1 MSQLEQQM
9 RHRDKEMVPRILV
22 QAMFALMIASL
33 ALVAYAQ
40 WFDVPNRGVLVE
52 APVVQSLDIVMEGD
66 RGGVYTVSTP
76 DGTQIAS
83 SADEKGGFLGV
94 MGRVVDRELP
104 ARVPGPGL
112 VLSPAPGPARRGG
125 RHRDARVH
133 HQPCHHQQVHPDAPR
148 DPATQTVLRRRHARR
163 RRGGCGLG
171 SNME

>member
-9 RHRDKEMVPRILV
+9 RHRDKEMVPRFLV

-66 RGGVYTVSTP
+66 RNGVYVVSTP

-94 MGRVVDRELP
+94 MGRVIDRERFKHNIAGNPPFQVVRRENGNIAILDDATGLRVELIGYGKDNVAAF
-104 ARVPGPGL
+104 ARL
-112 VLSPAPGPARRGG
+112 L
-125 RHRDARVH
+125 D
-133 HQPCHHQQVHPDAPR
+133 
-148 DPATQTVLRRRHARR
+148 
-163 RRGGCGLG
+163 
-171 SNME
+171 